1 MKGRRKIEMKKMTNK
16 SNLQV
21 AFSKRRSGVFKKASE
36 LSTLCDAEACLII
49 FSPSEKVFSFGH
61 PNVDSVVHRYLIEVA
76 PHVTQFMGV
85 NLHEFNAQLTKFT
98 TQLETEKKRA
108 SELKRLHKVVQTQ
121 WWRATPTNE
130 MTILQL
136 NEFKGALQQM
146 KINTTRK
153 SEMILIHNAINP
165 TLFFANDNF
174 LA

>member
-1 MKGRRKIEMKKMTNK
+1 
-16 SNLQV
+16 
-21 AFSKRRSGVFKKASE
+21 
-36 LSTLCDAEACLII
+36 
-49 FSPSEKVFSFGH
+49 
-61 PNVDSVVHRYLIEVA
+61 
-76 PHVTQFMGV
+76 MGV
-85 NLHEFNAQLTKFT
+85 NLHELNAQLTKFT